1 MLFAN
6 EGKNSG
12 GHFAA
17 SVESAVGDD
26 ADDAAGAVFDDHARA
41 RGKLLALIAQDRL
54 PSAEHETF
62 DLNGERVHAALFDEQ
77 GDPFHVVLDERLE
90 AVGGRRSR
98 NEAEHVLQDGPVAE
112 DLVLDGPVDEVVHAF
127 EMVVERAAVEFGL
140 LGDHADGD
148 VGESMMLEQGP
159 ECVC

>member
-1 MLFAN
+1 M
-6 EGKNSG
+6 
-12 GHFAA
+12 
-17 SVESAVGDD
+17 
-26 ADDAAGAVFDDHARA
+26 
-41 RGKLLALIAQDRL
+41 
-54 PSAEHETF
+54 
-62 DLNGERVHAALFDEQ
+62 FDEQ

-112 DLVLDGPVDEVVHAF
+112 DLVLDGAVDEVVHAF
-127 EMVVERAAVEFGL
+127 EMVVERAAVELGL

-148 VGESMMLEQGP
+148 VGEPMMLEQGP

>member
-1 MLFAN
+1 M
-6 EGKNSG
+6 
-12 GHFAA
+12 
-17 SVESAVGDD
+17 
-26 ADDAAGAVFDDHARA
+26 
-41 RGKLLALIAQDRL
+41 
-54 PSAEHETF
+54 
-62 DLNGERVHAALFDEQ
+62 FDER
-77 GDPFHVVLDERLE
+77 GAPFHVVLDERFE
-90 AVGGRRSR
+90 AVGCRRSR

>member
-1 MLFAN
+1 M
-6 EGKNSG
+6 
-12 GHFAA
+12 
-17 SVESAVGDD
+17 
-26 ADDAAGAVFDDHARA
+26 
-41 RGKLLALIAQDRL
+41 
-54 PSAEHETF
+54 
-62 DLNGERVHAALFDEQ
+62 FDEQ
-77 GDPFHVVLDERLE
+77 GAPFHVVLDERFE
-90 AVGGRRSR
+90 AIGGRRSR

-148 VGESMMLEQGP
+148 VGESMMLEQDP